1 MAVLTKQE
9 KFGIAAVFAAALF
22 GATMGCNRHDAEK
35 ERNALRDAF
44 IVAGVIDED
53 EKKKIYQSIRH
64 DTPCSQ
70 LLDSRTCQRVKDF
83 YYSKLGR

>member
-9 KFGIAAVFAAALF
+9 KFALAAVFPAALF
-22 GATMGCNRHDAEK
+22 GATTGCDRHDAEN
-35 ERNALRDAF
+35 ERSALHDAF

-83 YYSKLGR
+83 YHSRLER

>member
-1 MAVLTKQE
+1 MVALTRRE
-9 KFGIAAVFAAALF
+9 KFGIAAVFAAVLAD
-22 GATMGCNRHDAEK
+22 ATMGCNRHDAEK
-35 ERNALRDAF
+35 ERAALHDAF

-70 LLDSRTCQRVKDF
+70 LLDSRACQRVKDF
-83 YYSKLGR
+83 YHSRLER